1 MVNGQVLSTR
11 NLGRVGSTPGGSTK
25 ANPPPTTSPGGG
37 TGAGKGAGKTPKK
50 TTKSKGGTKAPS
62 GNDPATV
69 TLIQPPFSPMTNLPF
84 PMQGTDGV
92 SSTVLQKGN
101 MQWATGSVYGPV
113 PTMYS
118 AQNPATLSFQYNPST
133 VSYSSSLSTS
143 GATTAALEF
152 ASAAN
157 ATELLAPLTQSLSFS
172 LLFNRI
178 FEVQGAYKTDGTPVQ
193 DSGIM
198 DPRTH
203 GCYVDIIAM
212 AQFAGQ
218 LAGDAGAGKNNK
230 PAHPPPKKQN
240 TTSQSDV
247 NTSLIYQGPSFLIK
261 SWLHLGSDN
270 TATYYGYVSDW
281 GYQIAAWSQ
290 SMTPMTCVINV
301 TFTLLPTPYSKPGD
315 PTGLGMLPPG
325 SLGAIEKKISGGK
338 NSKITLPKSGKT
350 QTTLGQTGF
359 GGFTQPGPISNPP
372 AGANPTGTTN
382 PK

>member
-11 NLGRVGSTPGGSTK
+11 ALAGGRVGSTPGGG
-25 ANPPPTTSPGGG
+25 APPAAPPPTTSPGGG
-37 TGAGKGAGKTPKK
+37 TGAGKGSGKTPPNSK
-50 TTKSKGGTKAPS
+50 TKPKKGGTNTKAPS
-62 GNDPATV
+62 GNDPATA
-69 TLIQPPFSPMTNLPF
+69 TLIQPPFDPKTNLPY
-84 PMQGTDGV
+84 PMQGTDGT
-92 SSTVLQKGN
+92 SSVVLQKGN

-113 PTMYS
+113 PTMY
-118 AQNPATLSFQYNPST
+118 NDKYPATLSFQYNPST

-152 ASAAN
+152 ASSAN

-178 FEVQGAYKTDGTPVQ
+178 FEVQGAYKTDGTPVA
-193 DSGIM
+193 DGGIM
-198 DPRTH
+198 DAATH

-212 AQFAGQ
+212 EQFAGQ

-247 NTSLIYQGPSFLIK
+247 NTSLIYQ
-261 SWLHLGSDN
+261 
-270 TATYYGYVSDW
+270 
-281 GYQIAAWSQ
+281 IAAWSQ

-315 PTGLGMLPPG
+315 PTGLGLLPPG
-325 SLGAIEKKISGGK
+325 SLGAIEKKLTGGGPQGGPTNQK
-338 NSKITLPKSGKT
+338 GKPVKTPTPK
-350 QTTLGQTGF
+350 F
-359 GGFTQPGPISNPP
+359 PAPP
-372 AGANPTGTTN
+372 
-382 PK
+382 KKK